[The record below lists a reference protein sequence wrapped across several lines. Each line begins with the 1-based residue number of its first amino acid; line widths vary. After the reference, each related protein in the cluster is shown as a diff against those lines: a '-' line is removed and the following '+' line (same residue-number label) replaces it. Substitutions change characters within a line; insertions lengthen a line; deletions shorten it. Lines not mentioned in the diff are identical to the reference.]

1 MKRSFILLISL
12 LLIGAPAWPAAAG
25 AVKLRYKLRPGQVWI
40 VTLSSQNEMTFMGQ
54 KNINRSKN
62 VIEYRVLKGPK
73 KGWVSLSASIKSSGG
88 PSAQGGSPMDLS
100 KLTFT
105 ADMHYSGEIRNVQ
118 HQGNAM
124 PPPGPDL
131 PPQMKAMYE
140 QSSNMFAEAWK
151 NAVFWFP
158 EIPEDPLEA
167 GDEFDVTRNFGMGG
181 SGMGMQSQTVSK
193 QVFTLDDVSEG
204 LAYFTVRD
212 RSVTKTKGMAGGR
225 SATQTAGKG
234 ETVFDIKEGM
244 WLDLTVKSRS
254 KMNMSGVP
262 GMKDMSQEMLQISKY
277 EVEKK

>member
-1 MKRSFILLISL
+1 MKRSLILLLST
-12 LLIGAPAWPAAAG
+12 LLIGAPALPAKAG

-40 VTLSSQNEMTFMGQ
+40 VTLSSQSEMTYMGQ

-62 VIEYRVLKGPK
+62 VIEYRVSKGPK
-73 KGWVSLSASIKSSGG
+73 KGWVSLTARIKSHGG
-88 PSAQGGSPMDLS
+88 ASAQGGGSMDLS

-105 ADMHYSGEIRNVQ
+105 ADMHYSGETRNIR

-140 QSSNMFAEAWK
+140 QSSNMVAEAWK
-151 NAVFWFP
+151 NGVFWFP
-158 EIPEDPLEA
+158 EIPEDPLQD
-167 GDEFDVTRNFGMGG
+167 GDEFDVTRDFGMGG

-212 RSVTKTKGMAGGR
+212 RSITKTKGMAGGR
-225 SATQTAGKG
+225 SATKTAGKG
-234 ETVFDIKEGM
+234 ETVFDVNAGM

-254 KMNMSGVP
+254 RMNMSGMA
-262 GMKDMSQEMLQISKY
+262 GMKDMQQELLQINKY

>member
-1 MKRSFILLISL
+1 MKQLLILLMSGL
-12 LLIGAPAWPAAAG
+12 LLGASAAPATAG
-25 AVKLRYKLRPGQVWI
+25 VVKLRYKMRPGQVWI
-40 VTLSSQNEMTFMGQ
+40 VTLSSQNEMTYMGQ

-62 VIEYRVLKGPK
+62 VIEYRVSNGPK
-73 KGWVSLSASIKSSGG
+73 KGWVSLTARIKSPGG
-88 PSAQGGSPMDLS
+88 PSAQAGGPMDLS

-118 HQGNAM
+118 HRGNAM
-124 PPPGPDL
+124 PPPSPDL

-140 QSSNMFAEAWK
+140 QSSNMVAEAWQ

-158 EIPEDPLEA
+158 EIPEDHLEA

-181 SGMGMQSQTVSK
+181 SAMGMQSQTVSK
-193 QVFTLDDVSEG
+193 QVFTLDEVSEG

-212 RSVTKTKGMAGGR
+212 RSITKTKGIAGGR
-225 SATQTAGKG
+225 SATKTAGKG

-254 KMNMSGVP
+254 RMNMSGMP
-262 GMKDMSQEMLQISKY
+262 GMQDMQQEMLQISKF